1 MKSNSRCVAPLSLC
15 VVLLVLGVIQ
25 VFVTKTVNGMPASYI
40 PQGIRNVL
48 FGLLVPLVLAMIALL
63 GGMAHS
69 YGILILAKIGGIAM
83 LLVQLVS
90 NVAVAF
96 WMLRYYELLGMGNLA
111 AIVANMP
118 GIGLLNLFLMVVKNP
133 MGIIT
138 SGILTWAHLFLA
150 LVSNLLGFAF
160 TFSLFSVRE

>member
-1 MKSNSRCVAPLSLC
+1 MKSNSRCAAPLSLC

-69 YGILILAKIGGIAM
+69 YGILILAKIGGVAM
-83 LLVQLVS
+83 LLGQLVS
-90 NVAVAF
+90 NV
-96 WMLRYYELLGMGNLA
+96 GG
-111 AIVANMP
+111 
-118 GIGLLNLFLMVVKNP
+118 GLFFV
-133 MGIIT
+133 G
-138 SGILTWAHLFLA
+138 
-150 LVSNLLGFAF
+150 
-160 TFSLFSVRE
+160 EY